1 MDKKLERKII
11 WTLAILL
18 ILVGLT
24 GCINKPLKIISGPV
38 EDKVLFT
45 DTISNIPAIAE
56 ILGCMFAPNRPNCDK
71 ELKDKPISALTDAE
85 IEEIFDEELED

>member
-1 MDKKLERKII
+1 MDKKLERNII
-11 WTLAILL
+11 WTLAIIL
-18 ILVGLT
+18 IIIGLT

-56 ILGCMFAPNRPNCDK
+56 ILGCMFAPDSPTCDK
-71 ELKDKPISALTDAE
+71 ELKDKPMSALTDTKTV
-85 IEEIFDEELED
+85 D